1 MRICLR
7 DSNRGKG
14 ERRRVSNMAS
24 IRQRG
29 RNSWQITVS
38 CGYKSNGQKDTKQMT
53 VKRPEGLTDKQ

>member
-1 MRICLR
+1 
-7 DSNRGKG
+7 
-14 ERRRVSNMAS
+14 MAS